1 VLRDNMCQ
9 SSCGW
14 LYKEGKPLKD
24 ITCPCGLGYWDVFK
38 DRFVSGDQI
47 REGARSKDEYEAE
60 VKATLEE
67 GEFESKLREQW
78 IRHFFSCPKKLAL
91 DQEAIREGRGD
102 TSSRLKAEAELEEI
116 ARGDFKSRG
125 RSRPIH
131 EQRRGLIQH
140 GEGTSRY
147 RATSQGTSHDQSSRT
162 IAPTPDDSTLPA
174 TAGGGIRHASR
185 SDDYALFDR
194 HRPTESVASG
204 CDEESSARGIAS
216 QGPNNRPLQYYLPG
230 EGIRQD
236 VLEHHASRKNTF
248 GTGATVQSCTNAVS
262 IC

>member
-1 VLRDNMCQ
+1 MCQ

-38 DRFVSGDQI
+38 ERFVSGDQI

-67 GEFESKLREQW
+67 GEFESRLREQW
-78 IRHFFSCPKKLAL
+78 IRHFFKCPTKL
-91 DQEAIREGRGD
+91 DQDQKAIREGTGD

-125 RSRPIH
+125 RSRSIH
-131 EQRRGLIQH
+131 ERRRGLIQH

-147 RATSQGTSHDQSSRT
+147 RATSQRTSHDQSSRT

-174 TAGGGIRHASR
+174 TAG
-185 SDDYALFDR
+185 DDYKLFDR
-194 HRPTESVASG
+194 HRPTESIVSG
-204 CDEESSARGIAS
+204 YDEESSARGVAS
-216 QGPNNRPLQYYLPG
+216 QGPNNQPLQYYLPG
-230 EGIRQD
+230 EDIRQD
-236 VLEHHASRKNTF
+236 VLEHHASSRKNTF
-248 GTGATVQSCTNAVS
+248 GTGATVQPCTVS